1 MTSTWLFDDIDDV
14 HVLTNAKDE
23 DGLEV
28 GPARVRSKPHNEVE
42 NDLEVVGFTVVD
54 STQRR
59 IDDWTNSFW
68 PYHLNENQ
76 TLLAEGRVRME
87 GIANQWIQSGERS
100 GRHLNGCTAR
110 TSPVHP
116 MSGPVNL

>member
-28 GPARVRSKPHNEVE
+28 GPHVFVRKTAYNEVE
-42 NDLEVVGFTVVD
+42 NDLEVVGFTVTD

-87 GIANQWIQSGERS
+87 GIANQ
-100 GRHLNGCTAR
+100 
-110 TSPVHP
+110 
-116 MSGPVNL
+116 